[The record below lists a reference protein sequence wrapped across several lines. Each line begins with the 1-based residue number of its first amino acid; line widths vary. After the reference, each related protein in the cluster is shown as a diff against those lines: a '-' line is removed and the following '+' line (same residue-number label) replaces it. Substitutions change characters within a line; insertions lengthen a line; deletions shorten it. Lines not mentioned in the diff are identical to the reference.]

1 MKKEA
6 TLQLNLFDAPSA
18 AKGELVCLPTAR
30 LSAQVQRVADELL
43 SMSKSAGQRYWTKH
57 AAEIRRN
64 RKAQGF
70 TSKQIDDELDAYA
83 RAISRQMDIAVY
95 YRGAPDGA
103 A

>member
-1 MKKEA
+1 M
-6 TLQLNLFDAPSA
+6 QLNLFDAPPA
-18 AKGELVCLPTAR
+18 VKGELVCLPTSR

-43 SMSKSAGQRYWTKH
+43 SMSKSAAQRHWNKH

-70 TSKQIDDELDAYA
+70 STKQIDDELDAYA

-95 YRGAPDGA
+95 YKGAPDGA